1 MKKISHIAI
10 GILTGIAF
18 SLPITT
24 SVIGALAPDIDVKWT
39 KSSQSLVY
47 SHRGITHHVL
57 LAFFLI
63 ILTIVINNIWF
74 TGFTS
79 GYLSHLFSDMLTK
92 SGIPYWKH
100 KDRIAVKL
108 FSTGE
113 KYEFGFVLS
122 LSASIIIMMIL
133 LDVKAVIPFE
143 VHYLFAHLDL
153 IKNLILHL

>member
-1 MKKISHIAI
+1 
-10 GILTGIAF
+10 
-18 SLPITT
+18 
-24 SVIGALAPDIDVKWT
+24 
-39 KSSQSLVY
+39 
-47 SHRGITHHVL
+47 
-57 LAFFLI
+57 
-63 ILTIVINNIWF
+63 
-74 TGFTS
+74 
-79 GYLSHLFSDMLTK
+79 MLTK